1 MDNGKF
7 CDLTVEDLKKGQ
19 SLIVGGYFHWQIEFD
34 YSLVIETLYAKE
46 QIIIVTLL

>member
-19 SLIVGGYFHWQIEFD
+19 SLIVGRLF
-34 YSLVIETLYAKE
+34 SLTN
-46 QIIIVTLL
+46 